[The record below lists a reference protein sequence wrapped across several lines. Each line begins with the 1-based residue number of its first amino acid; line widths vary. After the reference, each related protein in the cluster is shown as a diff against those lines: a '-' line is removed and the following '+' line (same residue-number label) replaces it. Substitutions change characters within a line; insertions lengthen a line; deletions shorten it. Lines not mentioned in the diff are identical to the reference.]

1 MKGLYLILLSFLFGC
16 NLPDMQTGKEVSY
29 YFDQPAQIWEE
40 TLPLGNGR
48 IGMMP
53 DGGIEREN
61 VVLNEISLWSGSKQ
75 DTDNPY
81 AYYSLANI
89 RRLLFEGRNDEAQD
103 LMYKTFV
110 CKGTGSNLGDG
121 ANAPYG
127 SYQLFGNLVL
137 RYTYPNES
145 DSIAEYRR
153 RLNLSEAIASVSFK
167 RGNVNYQREMF
178 TSFSGDLG
186 VIHLVADAD
195 RALNFSL
202 GMNRPE
208 HATISLDGKDLL
220 MRGQL
225 PDGVD
230 TLEMKGMRFAS
241 RVRIVLPKGG
251 DLTATDSSLSV

>member
-1 MKGLYLILLSFLFGC
+1 MAIINDYVICKAFRVILQPGLQWIASSAFDGKTITRNNRMNMKGLYLILLSFLFGC

-40 TLPLGNGR
+40 TLPLGNDR

-110 CKGTGSNLGDG
+110 CKGTGVIWGRCERSVWEL
-121 ANAPYG
+121 PIIRK
-127 SYQLFGNLVL
+127 S
-137 RYTYPNES
+137 S
-145 DSIAEYRR
+145 AEIYV
-153 RLNLSEAIASVSFK
+153 SE
-167 RGNVNYQREMF
+167 
-178 TSFSGDLG
+178 
-186 VIHLVADAD
+186 
-195 RALNFSL
+195 
-202 GMNRPE
+202 
-208 HATISLDGKDLL
+208 
-220 MRGQL
+220 
-225 PDGVD
+225 
-230 TLEMKGMRFAS
+230 
-241 RVRIVLPKGG
+241 
-251 DLTATDSSLSV
+251 

>member
-137 RYTYPNES
+137 KYTYPNES

-186 VIHLVADAD
+186 VIHLVADTD

-202 GMNRPE
+202 GMNL
-208 HATISLDGKDLL
+208 SL
-220 MRGQL
+220 
-225 PDGVD
+225 
-230 TLEMKGMRFAS
+230 
-241 RVRIVLPKGG
+241 IHI
-251 DLTATDSSLSV
+251 

>member
-137 RYTYPNES
+137 RYMYPNES
-145 DSIAEYRR
+145 DSITEYQAV
-153 RLNLSEAIASVSFK
+153 EPK
-167 RGNVNYQREMF
+167 RGY
-178 TSFSGDLG
+178 
-186 VIHLVADAD
+186 
-195 RALNFSL
+195 
-202 GMNRPE
+202 
-208 HATISLDGKDLL
+208 
-220 MRGQL
+220 
-225 PDGVD
+225 
-230 TLEMKGMRFAS
+230 RF
-241 RVRIVLPKGG
+241 RLF
-251 DLTATDSSLSV
+251 

>member
-1 MKGLYLILLSFLFGC
+1 MNMKGLYLILLSFLFGC

-121 ANAPYG
+121 ANARYRHTETRTASCCFPWPWCRRSPEAWLWCSHWFRPGRSGAPSECRLHPVPSAGTGCHTG
-127 SYQLFGNLVL
+127 SRSTRWRTG
-137 RYTYPNES
+137 PCWS
-145 DSIAEYRR
+145 GR
-153 RLNLSEAIASVSFK
+153 RLKWSRWCWYYNRRFPWRCQPR
-167 RGNVNYQREMF
+167 RGWNN
-178 TSFSGDLG
+178 
-186 VIHLVADAD
+186 
-195 RALNFSL
+195 
-202 GMNRPE
+202 
-208 HATISLDGKDLL
+208 
-220 MRGQL
+220 
-225 PDGVD
+225 
-230 TLEMKGMRFAS
+230 
-241 RVRIVLPKGG
+241 
-251 DLTATDSSLSV
+251 

>member
-1 MKGLYLILLSFLFGC
+1 MKHMTFVQWAVWLGFIYPVCSC
-16 NLPDMQTGKEVSY
+16 QPRPDLKLWYTR
-29 YFDQPAQIWEE
+29 PAERWEE

-121 ANAPYG
+121 ANATYG
-127 SYQLFGNLVL
+127 SNQ
-137 RYTYPNES
+137 
-145 DSIAEYRR
+145 
-153 RLNLSEAIASVSFK
+153 
-167 RGNVNYQREMF
+167 
-178 TSFSGDLG
+178 
-186 VIHLVADAD
+186 
-195 RALNFSL
+195 
-202 GMNRPE
+202 
-208 HATISLDGKDLL
+208 
-220 MRGQL
+220 
-225 PDGVD
+225 
-230 TLEMKGMRFAS
+230 
-241 RVRIVLPKGG
+241 
-251 DLTATDSSLSV
+251 

>member
-167 RGNVNYQREMF
+167 TGECELSTGNVYLFFRG
-178 TSFSGDLG
+178 SGSYPLGSGRGSGLEFLIRYESSGTCDDLFG
-186 VIHLVADAD
+186 RKGLADA
-195 RALNFSL
+195 
-202 GMNRPE
+202 G
-208 HATISLDGKDLL
+208 TIAG
-220 MRGQL
+220 RGWI
-225 PDGVD
+225 
-230 TLEMKGMRFAS
+230 RW
-241 RVRIVLPKGG
+241 R
-251 DLTATDSSLSV
+251 